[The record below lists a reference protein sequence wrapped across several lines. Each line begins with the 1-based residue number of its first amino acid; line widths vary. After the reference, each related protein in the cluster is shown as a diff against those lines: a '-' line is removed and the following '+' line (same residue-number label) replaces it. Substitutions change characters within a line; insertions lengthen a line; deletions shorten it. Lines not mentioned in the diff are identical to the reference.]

1 MKRILLAVELLLFVS
16 TSFAQGLVNFGNGPT
31 TQISSGIWG
40 FAVSALPANSPGLYY
55 FALLTSPTAN
65 GPFSFS
71 GVYGTNSASAG
82 RIAPYT
88 TSVPGWAPGATMFY
102 EVAGWTAN
110 LGTAFNPNFLISN
123 YGNGKSGFFGVS
135 SVASGV
141 AGGGLPV
148 PAPAWNLFGGTGLA
162 GFNLN
167 PVGGALV
174 PEPSS
179 FALAWLGAVLFLF
192 RRRKLNDWLTA
203 ASKGWLLGG
212 SFPGAKG
219 PNQAG
224 AGQLRGQVL
233 VACRMPQSRSA

>member
-16 TSFAQGLVNFGNGPT
+16 TSFAQGLVTFANGPT
-31 TQISSGIWG
+31 TQISFG
-40 FAVSALPANSPGLYY
+40 FFPFAIAPLQANSAGSYY

-102 EVAGWTAN
+102 EVAGWSAN
-110 LGTAFNPNFLISN
+110 FGTAFDPNWLISS
-123 YGNGKSGFFGVS
+123 YGNGKSGVFSVS

-148 PAPAWNLFGGTGLA
+148 PIPAWNLFGGTGLA

-167 PVGGALV
+167 PYGGALV

-179 FALAWLGAVLFLF
+179 FALACLGAVLFLF
-192 RRRKLNDWLTA
+192 RRRKLIVWLTA
-203 ASKGWLLGG
+203 ASKRWLLGG

-224 AGQLRGQVL
+224 AGQLRGQVP
-233 VACRMPQSRSA
+233 VACRMPLSRSA